1 MDTSELLNCYLLT
14 GLLKKLFGTQ
24 GTGELEV
31 GFGRLFM
38 KSNIESETIAPQ
50 IV

>member
-1 MDTSELLNCYLLT
+1 MDTSELLNYYLLT

-24 GTGELEV
+24 GTRELKV
-31 GFGRLFM
+31 GFGHIFM
-38 KSNIESETIAPQ
+38 KSNIKSEALAPQ